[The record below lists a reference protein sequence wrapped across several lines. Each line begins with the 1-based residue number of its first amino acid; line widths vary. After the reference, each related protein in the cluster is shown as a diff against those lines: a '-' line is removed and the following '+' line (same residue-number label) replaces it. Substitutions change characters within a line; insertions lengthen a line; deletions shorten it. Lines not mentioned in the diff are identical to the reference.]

1 MRIQYLVLL
10 SVCLMIW
17 DMGNAQSVSTL
28 KEMAD
33 LQFKHGKYKP
43 ALDNYLKVQKEKP
56 NSVEVKYKMGVCY
69 VNTGQIQ
76 NGEQYLLFVSGQK
89 GDESTLALYQLA
101 RLNHLSS
108 KFVEAI
114 NYYKKYLKS
123 IGNDPQK
130 EQIKHYIRQCAA
142 AREIKYQK
150 ELAIVDNMGD
160 RVNGHMN
167 DYSPMISPGRENTIY
182 FSSQRVENSG
192 GLRDIEGLEDD
203 IIGQFNADIFSSQL
217 VNGAWT
223 STRSLNNLINSSRND
238 EILGFS
244 EDAKVMYY
252 YKGYHPTKDGIIFTD
267 TLRNT
272 DAVVFPTEFKSPI
285 NIRKGDETPQF
296 FNDSIIIYA
305 SRKEGG
311 YGGLDLYVTKR
322 LAGGFW
328 TRPENLGDKINTPYD
343 EKCPFLARDGRT
355 LYYSSDQPKSL
366 GGFDIFQSFFR
377 DDILDWTMPKNMGI
391 PINSPADDLHFSLSK
406 NGLKSYLDSDRLGG
420 LGGFDIYVGYF
431 KAVQREQLSTSN
443 PVAFNLVK
451 EATIANN
458 NPNIPPPNPITSPTE
473 IVGKEKINLTPLFY
487 TGDEILTI
495 INMNELNEV
504 ARVSS
509 RYPSIKVELV
519 GHTDDTDP
527 EKFRLY
533 FSYLRA
539 AEAAE
544 YLVKHGVKPSN
555 ILIKGLGDD
564 YPVARN
570 VSFEGEVSVAGKKLN
585 RRIEIRL
592 LNLENTPVSMQ
603 TKWPI
608 INNGIKENK
617 RIAYDK
623 SLTGLSYKIQVAAL
637 RSMYDS
643 DIIIKYSDAM
653 LEKNSDESLMRYT
666 VGLYDTYSR
675 ARQLKNDLQSKDGV
689 KSAFIVPYIDGVRVD
704 PVTAESLSLKYP
716 DLSNF
721 VQGW

>member
-1 MRIQYLVLL
+1 MRIRYLILL
-10 SVCLMIW
+10 AVCLMTW
-17 DMGNAQSVSTL
+17 NMGSAQSVSTL

-33 LQFKHGKYKP
+33 LQFKHAKYKS
-43 ALDNYLKVQKEKP
+43 ALGNYLKVQKEKP
-56 NSVEVKYKMGVCY
+56 NNVEVKYKMGVCY
-69 VNTGQIQ
+69 LNMGQIQ

-101 RLNHLSS
+101 RLNHLGS
-108 KFVEAI
+108 KFIEAI
-114 NYYKKYLKS
+114 AYYKRYLKS
-123 IGNDPQK
+123 IGNNSQR

-160 RVNGHMN
+160 KVNGYMN
-167 DYSPMISPGRENTIY
+167 DYSPIISPGRESTVY
-182 FSSQRVENSG
+182 FSSQRAGNSG
-192 GLRDIEGLEDD
+192 GLRDIEGLEND

-223 STRSLNNLINSSRND
+223 STLPINSLINSSRND
-238 EILGFS
+238 EVLGFS

-252 YKGYHPTKDGIIFTD
+252 YKGYHQTKDGAIFTD
-267 TLRNT
+267 TLSNT
-272 DAVVFPTEFKSPI
+272 DTVIFPTEFKSPVD
-285 NIRKGDETPQF
+285 IRKGDETPQF

-311 YGGLDLYVTKR
+311 YGGLDLYVIKR
-322 LAGGFW
+322 LPGGFW
-328 TRPENLGDKINTPYD
+328 TRPKNLGDKINTAYD
-343 EKCPFLARDGRT
+343 EKSPFLARDGRT

-366 GGFDIFQSFFR
+366 GGFDIFRAFFR
-377 DDILDWTMPKNMGI
+377 DDLLDWTTPENMGI

-451 EATIANN
+451 QTSTIVNN
-458 NPNIPPPNPITSPTE
+458 NATPNPSTFPTE
-473 IVGKEKINLTPLFY
+473 VLGEEKISLSPLFY

-495 INMNELNEV
+495 GNMNELNKIVRV
-504 ARVSS
+504 ASK
-509 RYPSIKVELV
+509 YPSIQVELV
-519 GHTDDTDP
+519 GHTDDTYP

-544 YLVKHGVKPSN
+544 YLVKSGMKSSN
-555 ILIKGLGDD
+555 ILIKGLGDS

-585 RRIEIRL
+585 RRTEIRL
-592 LNLENTPVSMQ
+592 LNLDNTPITMQ
-603 TKWPI
+603 MKWPI
-608 INNGIKENK
+608 INNRIKESK
-617 RIAYDK
+617 RGTYDK
-623 SLTGLSYKIQVAAL
+623 SLSGLSYKIQVAAL

-689 KSAFIVPYIDGVRVD
+689 KSAFVVPYIDGVRVD

-721 VQGW
+721 VKSW